1 MGSRAQPRS
10 LVDGNGAVSTQGGR
24 RRLFRTRSRWEG
36 SARICALRTAPVK
49 TPFECADYRIV
60 IYNRFTVA
68 GVLLLAAVV
77 SPLAAPASGRH
88 APCQCVTAPDALLDA
103 TDAIFI
109 GDLLEVK
116 RQGDDA
122 AAVIRVK
129 ESFKGGLE
137 GVVEVEDGNSDGCG
151 WSVFEMATPGRFM
164 VFANR
169 GDDGRLVTP
178 AVCPQTQ
185 PIRGWQDRLAP
196 FRAYARAQQ
205 HQLKTPRNGS

>member
-1 MGSRAQPRS
+1 
-10 LVDGNGAVSTQGGR
+10 
-24 RRLFRTRSRWEG
+24 
-36 SARICALRTAPVK
+36 
-49 TPFECADYRIV
+49 V
-60 IYNRFTVA
+60 IYNRHTVA

-88 APCQCVTAPDALLDA
+88 APCQCVTAPDALLES
-103 TDAIFI
+103 TDAVFV

-116 RQGDDA
+116 RTDGDDA
-122 AAVIRVK
+122 TAVIRVK

-137 GVVEVEDGNSDGCG
+137 GVVEVEDGNSEGCG

-169 GDDGRLVTP
+169 DEGRLVTP
-178 AVCPQTQ
+178 SICPQTQ

-205 HQLKTPRNGS
+205 HQLKTARNGS